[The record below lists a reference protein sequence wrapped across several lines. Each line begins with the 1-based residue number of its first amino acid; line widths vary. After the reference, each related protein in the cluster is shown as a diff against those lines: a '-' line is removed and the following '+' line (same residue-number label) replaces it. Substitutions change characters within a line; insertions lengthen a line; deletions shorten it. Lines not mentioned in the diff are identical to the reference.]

1 MGTGGGKSNTAAFWL
16 VQELMRGA
24 CALILDAKWFSHPWT
39 FKDMDAEYGQL
50 PNVAYAR
57 TTEHLHNA
65 MVWLGVELQRRTE
78 VSRPAREREG

>member
-1 MGTGGGKSNTAAFWL
+1 MAMGTGGGKSNAAAFWL

-24 CALILDAKWFSHPWT
+24 SRSSSTPSGISHPWT

-57 TTEHLHNA
+57 TTADLHNA

-78 VSRPAREREG
+78 VADRP